1 MDGPSDDNSS
11 DENLNSSFEHFI
23 EANGLSDEG
32 GQSSDEEDLEQRT
45 KTATFDTVDNELIN
59 MNQAL
64 DSIEI
69 VNPIEIGSVSFEPEC
84 PLNINNEPV
93 SSEMEQSINLGSTDI
108 PRFSCACHKLNIVV
122 RSSVSNQYYLNRIL
136 KSLSS
141 FAATNRN
148 NIEINK
154 IFTLAKCRPKLENS
168 TRYLIAFYFSQAFT
182 NFVNYF
188 LNCKGGFHSFTS
200 YCGVRTAT
208 RKIFLTIPFS
218 VL

>member
-11 DENLNSSFEHFI
+11 DENLNSSLEHFI
-23 EANGLSDEG
+23 EVNDT
-32 GQSSDEEDLEQRT
+32 SDEESQSSYEENLEQRT

-64 DSIEI
+64 DNIELE
-69 VNPIEIGSVSFEPEC
+69 NPIEIGSVNFEPQC
-84 PLNINNEPV
+84 PLNINDEPV
-93 SSEMEQSINLGSTDI
+93 SRELELSINLGSTDL

-122 RSSVSNQYYLNRIL
+122 RSSVSNQYYLKRIL

-154 IFTLAKCRPKLENS
+154 IFTLAKCRPKLENT
-168 TRYLIAFYFSQAFT
+168 TRYLIDFYCSQALKF
-182 NFVNYF
+182 
-188 LNCKGGFHSFTS
+188 CWTS
-200 YCGVRTAT
+200 RFEIVY
-208 RKIFLTIPFS
+208 L
-218 VL
+218 